1 MLQSN
6 SIATIT
12 LNPAID
18 KSVGIPNF
26 AAGEVNRVIWE
37 QSDPGGKGVN
47 VASFLADLGFC
58 TSVTGFIGIDNAS
71 IFEKLFNQKNMADHF
86 VRISGRTRVNVK
98 IIDEVNKSITD
109 INYSG
114 QSPSEQDLIDL
125 KKKIHNLVFD
135 HDWFVLS
142 GSLPNGI
149 STEFYCSVLKY
160 LKNAGKYV
168 VLDTSGDALRDAI
181 VEVPY
186 AIKPN
191 IAELEELLGK
201 SLTTEQAVLSAAKI
215 LVNDGIE
222 YVIVSMGKE
231 GAMFV
236 SGTESVI
243 AVPPPI
249 DVKSTVGAGDAMVAG
264 FIAAKIKGFSL
275 EDCARLS
282 TATAMGALTQLGPKL
297 AETKVLESYMQQI
310 NVRKIV
316 DKN

>member
-6 SIATIT
+6 SVATIT

-18 KSVGIPNF
+18 KSVAIPNF
-26 AAGEVNRVIWE
+26 TEGEVNRVIWE

-58 TSVTGFIGIDNAS
+58 TSVTGFIGVDNAS
-71 IFEKLFNQKNMADHF
+71 IFEKLFHQKNMADHF
-86 VRISGRTRVNVK
+86 VRIPGRTRVNVK
-98 IIDEVNKSITD
+98 IIDEVKKAITD
-109 INYSG
+109 INYPG
-114 QSPSEQDLIDL
+114 QSPTEQDLMDL

-149 STEFYCSVLKY
+149 STEFYGAVLKY

-181 VEVPY
+181 VEGPY
-186 AIKPN
+186 VIKPN

-201 SLTTEQAVLSAAKI
+201 NLTTEQEVLSAAKS
-215 LVNDGIE
+215 LVSDGIE

-236 SGTESVI
+236 SGAETVV

-249 DVKSTVGAGDAMVAG
+249 AVKSTVGAGDAMVAG

>member
-6 SIATIT
+6 RIATIT

-18 KSVGIPNF
+18 KSVSIPNF
-26 AAGEVNRVIWE
+26 SAGEVNRVIWE

-47 VASFLADLGFC
+47 VASFLADLGFS

-86 VRISGRTRVNVK
+86 VRLPGRTRVNVK
-98 IIDEVNKSITD
+98 IIDEVKKTITD
-109 INYSG
+109 INYPG
-114 QSPSEQDLIDL
+114 QSPKEQDLIDL

-149 STEFYCSVLKY
+149 PTEFYAAVLKY
-160 LKNAGKYV
+160 LKNAGKQV

-191 IAELEELLGK
+191 IAELEELLGEK
-201 SLTTEQAVLSAAKI
+201 LTTERDICNAAKT
-215 LVNDGIE
+215 LVNTGIE
-222 YVIVSMGKE
+222 YVVVSMGKE

-236 SGTESVI
+236 SGTESVV

-275 EDCARLS
+275 EDCAKLS

-316 DKN
+316 G

>member
-1 MLQSN
+1 MVQLSN
-6 SIATIT
+6 IATIT

-18 KSVGIPNF
+18 KSVAISNF
-26 AAGEVNRVIWE
+26 TAGEVNRVSWE

-47 VASFLADLGFC
+47 VASFLADLGFS

-71 IFEKLFNQKNMADHF
+71 IFEKLFNQKNMTDHF
-86 VRISGRTRVNVK
+86 VRIPGRTRVNVK
-98 IIDEVNKSITD
+98 IIDEVKKTITD
-109 INYSG
+109 VNYSG
-114 QSPSEQDLIDL
+114 QSPTEQDLIDL

-142 GSLPNGI
+142 GSLPSGI
-149 STEFYCSVLKY
+149 PTEFYAAVIKY
-160 LKNAGKYV
+160 LKNAGKHV
-168 VLDTSGDALRDAI
+168 VLDTSGEALRDSI
-181 VEVPY
+181 HEVPY

-191 IAELEELLGK
+191 IAELEELLGRT
-201 SLTTEQAVLSAAKI
+201 LTTEQDVLNAART
-215 LVNDGIE
+215 LVNTGIE
-222 YVIVSMGKE
+222 YVIISMGKD

-236 SGTESVI
+236 SGAESAV

-249 DVKSTVGAGDAMVAG
+249 VVKSTVGAGDAMVAG

-297 AETKVLESYMQQI
+297 AETQVLESYMQQI
-310 NVRKIV
+310 SVRKIV
-316 DKN
+316 D

>member
-18 KSVGIPNF
+18 KSVAIPNF
-26 AAGEVNRVIWE
+26 TAGEVNRVNWE

-58 TSVTGFIGIDNAS
+58 TSVTGFIGVDNAS
-71 IFEKLFNQKNMADHF
+71 IFEKLFNQKDMADHF
-86 VRISGRTRVNVK
+86 VRIPGRTRVNVK
-98 IIDEVNKSITD
+98 IIDEVNKKITD
-109 INYSG
+109 INYPG
-114 QSPSEQDLIDL
+114 QSPTEQDLIDL

-149 STEFYCSVLKY
+149 PTEFYAAVLKY
-160 LKNAGKYV
+160 LKNAGKFV
-168 VLDTSGDALRDAI
+168 VLDTSGEALRDSI
-181 VEVPY
+181 NEMPY

-191 IAELEELLGK
+191 IAELEELLGRT
-201 SLTTEQAVLSAAKI
+201 LTTELDVLNAART
-215 LVNDGIE
+215 LVNTGIE
-222 YVIVSMGKE
+222 YVVVSMGKE

-236 SGTESVI
+236 SKAESVV
-243 AVPPPI
+243 AVPPPT

-310 NVRKIV
+310 SVRKIV
-316 DKN
+316 N

>member
-1 MLQSN
+1 MLQAN

-18 KSVGIPNF
+18 KSVSIPNF
-26 AAGEVNRVIWE
+26 AAGEVNRVVWE

-47 VASFLADLGFC
+47 VASFLADLGFN
-58 TSVTGFIGIDNAS
+58 TSVTGFIGLDNAS
-71 IFEKLFNQKNMADHF
+71 IFEKLFVQKDMDDHF
-86 VRISGRTRVNVK
+86 VRIPGRTRVNVK
-98 IIDEVNKSITD
+98 IIDEIKKTITD
-109 INYSG
+109 INYPG
-114 QSPSEQDLIDL
+114 QSPTDLDLIEL
-125 KKKIHNLVFD
+125 KKKVHNLVFD

-149 STEFYCSVLKY
+149 SSEFYRVVIQCLKA
-160 LKNAGKYV
+160 AGKNV
-168 VLDTSGDALRDAI
+168 VLDTSGEALRDAI
-181 VEVPY
+181 VEIPY
-186 AIKPN
+186 TIKPN

-201 SLTTEQAVLSAAKI
+201 SLTTEQEVLSAAKS
-215 LVNDGIE
+215 LVNTGIE
-222 YVIVSMGKE
+222 YVIVSMGKQ

-236 SGTESVI
+236 NSAECVV
-243 AVPPPI
+243 AVPPLI

-275 EDCARLS
+275 EDCAKLA

-297 AETKVLESYMQQI
+297 AEAKVLESYMQQI

-316 DKN
+316 D